1 MPGTN
6 PRPIA
11 EGRLMITPDGPVL
24 RYVDERGAL
33 QEIRLGAV
41 DFPLAIL
48 HAMRRLRWLSWVIA

>member
-1 MPGTN
+1 
-6 PRPIA
+6 
-11 EGRLMITPDGPVL
+11 MITPDGPVL

-48 HAMRRLRWLSWVIA
+48 HAMRRLRWLAWVIA